1 VEAASVS
8 REVLG
13 LLELRE
19 SAQVPPWAAGRLREL
34 LDASHAEVL
43 QVFPIAAARR
53 KQVQDGRFSVAEG
66 PHALPAP
73 VDAKSDLG
81 RALESR
87 RPVSGTDELWVPL
100 VALDEVRYAV
110 SVIDPRERVQAV
122 ECLFPVIAAYFARLV
137 DAETDP
143 LTQLANRRVFY
154 SEVSAGLPRWAK
166 SPERHFVAVADIDRF
181 KQINDGYGHLYGDEI
196 LIHFARLMRKTFRA
210 ADRLFR
216 FGGEEFVAVFGV
228 EDEEMFPT
236 PLERFRKAVEE
247 YAFPMVGRVTV
258 SIGVAPIGDG
268 SVPATTL
275 FDRADQALYY
285 AKTHGRN
292 RVCDYE
298 ELRAAGELGGPPK
311 PAGGN
316 VELF

>member
-1 VEAASVS
+1 MDAASVS
-8 REVLG
+8 REVLS

-19 SAQVPPWAAGRLREL
+19 SAQVPQWTARRLREL

-53 KQVQDGRFSVAEG
+53 KQAAGSRFAVAEG
-66 PHALPAP
+66 PHALPEP
-73 VDAKSDLG
+73 VDARSDLG

-87 RPVSGTDELWVPL
+87 QAVSGTDELWVPL

-110 SVIDPRERVQAV
+110 SVVDPRERVQAV
-122 ECLFPVIAAYFARLV
+122 DCLFPVVAAYFARLV

-143 LTQLANRRVFY
+143 LTQLSNRRSFY
-154 SEVSAGLPRWAK
+154 SEISASLPRWAK
-166 SPERHFVAVADIDRF
+166 SPERHFVAVADIDHF
-181 KQINDGYGHLYGDEI
+181 KNINDGYGHLYGDEI
-196 LIHFARLMRKTFRA
+196 LIHFARLMRRTFRA
-210 ADRLFR
+210 GDRLFR

-228 EDEEMFPT
+228 EDEEMSEM
-236 PLERFRKAVEE
+236 PLERFRKATEE
-247 YAFPMVGRVTV
+247 YEFPMVGRVTV
-258 SIGVAPIGDG
+258 SIGVVPIGDG

-298 ELRAAGELGGPPK
+298 ELAAAGELGGKAK
-311 PAGGN
+311 PAKGD